1 MKKED
6 ILIWILLIG
15 ILIIPFSFKAQ
26 AYEQQYNVGDTG
38 PNGGV
43 VTSVAVGSVLSDSF
57 TELVGDFLETTDTY
71 TYTETIIEEV
81 ENTTYETV
89 QETQEITTSNILPE
103 NYTVYGGTHVCTD
116 TQCYGM
122 TGADFTTGNESMGMS
137 GHLYDIDLS
146 DYENMI
152 QIKYGSIV
160 YSHSSNSSVPD
171 CANTTGD
178 CRDDFAIAIRLYNQG
193 ELVFEKVNS
202 YIGIDWSGSQ
212 TYDYTQDVSSYT
224 FDSAQMGLAGVDQGF
239 SGGYYGPGFSD
250 YFFEVTYNQISEII
264 NTITSII
271 EYETIKTTDE
281 YVYSSEYV
289 PPPPEIVFDDVV
301 VDLDTSFEME
311 FENFDGDIVSFEIEI
326 VEADT
331 GDFEIEM
338 TTFEDDLEVE
348 VETIEIDMEEMV
360 EELDV
365 EVETTE
371 VEPDSEPVEE
381 PTVEAEEETKQED
394 SKPTETKERVA
405 QKIMAKVAEMGDQI
419 ALNNIKL
426 AVMTQLADTQQFNNY
441 ALKTLTDSNINDYL
455 SVTIEDQYGM
465 LFDMAQDN
473 TIQEMIDAQY

>member
-1 MKKED
+1 M
-6 ILIWILLIG
+6 ILKILVLW
-15 ILIIPFSFKAQ
+15 LLLCFSSSK

-38 PNGGV
+38 PNGGT
-43 VTSVAVGSVLSDSF
+43 VTSVTVESVLSDSF

-71 TYTETIIEEV
+71 TYTETILENV
-81 ENTTYETV
+81 ENVTYQTV
-89 QETQEITTSNILPE
+89 EVTEEITTSNLIDS
-103 NYTVYGGTHVCTD
+103 YTD
-116 TQCYGM
+116 TNINVVSTTNNSYGM
-122 TGADFTTGNESMGMS
+122 TGAEITTGNQTQGGGSRV
-137 GHLYDIDLS
+137 YDIDVS
-146 DYENMI
+146 SYDNI
-152 QIKYGSIV
+152 QEIDYGSTV
-160 YSHSSNSSVPD
+160 YSHISNETVPD

-178 CRDDFAIAIRLYNQG
+178 CKDEFKITVNLYSSG
-193 ELVFEKVNS
+193 TLVKNYTHNYTS
-202 YIGIDWSGSQ
+202 MNWSGSQ
-212 TYDYTQDVSSYT
+212 DYSYNQDVSAIT
-224 FDSAQMGLAGVDQGF
+224 FDSADFELYGIDRGYNSD
-239 SGGYYGPGFSD
+239 YYGPGFSD
-250 YFFEVTYNQISEII
+250 IFFNITYNQIAEII
-264 NTITSII
+264 NTITAVV

-289 PPPPEIVFDDVV
+289 PPPPEIIFDDVV

-311 FENFDGDIVSFEIEI
+311 FENFEGDVVSFEIEI

-465 LFDMAQDN
+465 LFDLAQDVTMESIIN
-473 TIQEMIDAQY
+473 EQYID

>member
-1 MKKED
+1 MLFYLKAC
-6 ILIWILLIG
+6 LFLL
-15 ILIIPFSFKAQ
+15 LVCFSSK

-38 PNGGV
+38 PNGGT
-43 VTSVAVGSVLSDSF
+43 VTNVTIESVLSDSY

-81 ENTTYETV
+81 ENITYQTV
-89 QETQEITTSNILPE
+89 EVTEEVTTSNLIDS
-103 NYTVYGGTHVCTD
+103 YTD
-116 TQCYGM
+116 TNINVVPATNNSYGM
-122 TGADFTTGNESMGMS
+122 TGSEFTTGNQSQGGGS
-137 GHLYDIDLS
+137 RVYDIDVS
-146 DYENMI
+146 SYDNI
-152 QIKYGSIV
+152 QEIDYGSTV
-160 YSHSSNSSVPD
+160 YSHISNENVPN

-178 CRDDFAIAIRLYNQG
+178 CKDEFKITVNLYSSG
-193 ELVFEKVNS
+193 TLVKNYTHNYTS
-202 YIGIDWSGSQ
+202 MNWTGSQ
-212 TYDYTQDVSSYT
+212 DYSYNQDVSSIT
-224 FDSAQMGLAGVDQGF
+224 FDSADFELYGIDRGF
-239 SGGYYGPGFSD
+239 TSGYYGPGFSD
-250 YFFEVTYNQISEII
+250 IFFNITYNQITEII

-271 EYETIKTTDE
+271 EYETIKQTDE

-289 PPPPEIVFDDVV
+289 PPPPEIIYDDVV

-311 FENFDGDIVSFEIEI
+311 FENFEGDMVSFEIEI

>member
-1 MKKED
+1 MT
-6 ILIWILLIG
+6 LRVLVLL
-15 ILIIPFSFKAQ
+15 LLVCFSSSR

-43 VTSVAVGSVLSDSF
+43 VTSVTVESTLSDSY

-71 TYTETIIEEV
+71 TYTETILENVENVSYQTVEITEEV
-81 ENTTYETV
+81 
-89 QETQEITTSNILPE
+89 TTSNLV
-103 NYTVYGGTHVCTD
+103 NSYTD
-116 TQCYGM
+116 TNINVVSTTNNNYGM
-122 TGADFTTGNESMGMS
+122 TGSEFTTGNQSQGGGS
-137 GHLYDIDLS
+137 RVYDIDVS
-146 DYENMI
+146 NYDNI
-152 QIKYGSIV
+152 QEIDYGSTV
-160 YSHSSNSSVPD
+160 YSHISNETVPD
-171 CANTTGD
+171 CVNTSGD
-178 CRDDFAIAIRLYNQG
+178 CKDEFKITVNLYSSG
-193 ELVFEKVNS
+193 TLVKNYTHNYTS
-202 YIGIDWSGSQ
+202 MNWSGSQ
-212 TYDYTQDVSSYT
+212 DYSYNQDVSAIT
-224 FDSAQMGLAGVDQGF
+224 FDSADFELYGIDRGF
-239 SGGYYGPGFSD
+239 TSGYYGPGFSD
-250 YFFEVTYNQISEII
+250 IFFNITYNQITEII

-301 VDLDTSFEME
+301 VDLDTRFEME
-311 FENFDGDIVSFEIEI
+311 FENFDGDVVSFEIEI

-331 GDFEIEM
+331 GDFEIEI

-348 VETIEIDMEEMV
+348 VETIEIEMEEMV

-381 PTVEAEEETKQED
+381 PNVEAEEETKQED

-405 QKIMAKVAEMGDQI
+405 QKIMAKVADMGDQI

-441 ALKTLTDSNINDYL
+441 ALKTLTDSNIDDYL
-455 SVTIEDQYGM
+455 SITIEDQYGM
-465 LFDMAQDN
+465 LFDLAQDI
-473 TIQEMIDAQY
+473 TMEDMINGQY

>member
-1 MKKED
+1 
-6 ILIWILLIG
+6 
-15 ILIIPFSFKAQ
+15 
-26 AYEQQYNVGDTG
+26 
-38 PNGGV
+38 
-43 VTSVAVGSVLSDSF
+43 
-57 TELVGDFLETTDTY
+57 
-71 TYTETIIEEV
+71 
-81 ENTTYETV
+81 
-89 QETQEITTSNILPE
+89 
-103 NYTVYGGTHVCTD
+103 
-116 TQCYGM
+116 
-122 TGADFTTGNESMGMS
+122 
-137 GHLYDIDLS
+137 
-146 DYENMI
+146 
-152 QIKYGSIV
+152 
-160 YSHSSNSSVPD
+160 VPD

-178 CRDDFAIAIRLYNQG
+178 CKDEFKITVNLYSSG
-193 ELVFEKVNS
+193 TLVKNYTHNYTS
-202 YIGIDWSGSQ
+202 MNWTGSQ
-212 TYDYTQDVSSYT
+212 DYSYNQDVSAIT
-224 FDSAQMGLAGVDQGF
+224 FDSADFELYGIDRGF
-239 SGGYYGPGFSD
+239 TSGYYGPGFSD
-250 YFFEVTYNQISEII
+250 IFFNITYNQITEII

-271 EYETIKTTDE
+271 EYETIKQTDE

-289 PPPPEIVFDDVV
+289 PPPPEIIYDDVV

-311 FENFDGDIVSFEIEI
+311 FENFEGDMVSFEIEI

-371 VEPDSEPVEE
+371 VEPDSEPAEE

-441 ALKTLTDSNINDYL
+441 ALKTLTDTNINDYL

-465 LFDMAQDN
+465 LFDMAQEN
-473 TIQEMIDAQY
+473 TIQEMINGQY